1 MYVGGHQDVWYLL
14 ETHWHVAPFW
24 KCISLE
30 ICDLNQLATPD
41 NTANRDADQAGTHSL
56 PLTPLECLKFSQTN
70 RTQLPEITST
80 IARATI
86 GWEKAWRNLTL
97 CDAICSV
104 VGCWINSCLLGL
116 LSEAYNY
123 QNTNMETQSLLK
135 HMPCHKPMSAMKT
148 LKNLPDQLCTFGPWL
163 QLSFRKP
170 EWSSGRQ
177 KQHMASKKKRTT
189 PHPATTSYIPI
200 EALMVGHI

>member
-1 MYVGGHQDVWYLL
+1 MYVGGHQDVWYVL

-116 LSEAYNY
+116 LAEAYNY
-123 QNTNMETQSLLK
+123 QSTNMETQSLLK
-135 HMPCHKPMSAMKT
+135 HMPCHKPMCYENTEEFAWPAMHFRSMVATKLSKAGMKQWEAET
-148 LKNLPDQLCTFGPWL
+148 AHGFQEKENNPSSCYNQL
-163 QLSFRKP
+163 
-170 EWSSGRQ
+170 
-177 KQHMASKKKRTT
+177 
-189 PHPATTSYIPI
+189 PI